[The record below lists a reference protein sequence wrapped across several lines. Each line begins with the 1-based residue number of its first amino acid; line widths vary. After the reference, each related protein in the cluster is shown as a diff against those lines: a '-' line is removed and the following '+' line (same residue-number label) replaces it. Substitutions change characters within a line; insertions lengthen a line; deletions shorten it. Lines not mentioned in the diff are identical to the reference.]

1 MTEPSDI
8 VARLRAHEKF
18 SNQSHEPKS
27 KRLMISERLEAA
39 TLIER
44 QAAEIERLRGALLP
58 FTCQGVDLDHVGSVY
73 VAQSDV
79 IAALAALSGKAAA

>member
-8 VARLRAHEKF
+8 VAFIAELKDVRPMPWDDDIADACEK
-18 SNQSHEPKS
+18 
-27 KRLMISERLEAA
+27 AA
-39 TLIER
+39 ALIER

-79 IAALAALSGKAAA
+79 IAARAALSGKAAS